1 MSVGLILLIVAGLLV
16 LLGVGQRVL
25 DKLRLTD
32 KQALLFIALII
43 AGGFLPEI
51 PLGGGY
57 FINVGGAL
65 IPLGLC
71 VYLLVRCQ
79 SWQERL
85 RALIAS
91 LVTAVAVYAIA
102 RFSPDEPEAIWIDP
116 NYLYGLVAGVIGYIF
131 GRSRR
136 GAFIAGVLGV
146 ILMDVWQGIELRM
159 NGIDQAVH
167 LGGAGALDAV
177 VLSGL
182 TAVLLSELLGA
193 LLERITGAV
202 HAHAEIR
209 GGQQVLVRTD
219 RERGKD
225 E

>member
-71 VYLLVRCQ
+71 AYLLVRCQ

-116 NYLYGLVAGVIGYIF
+116 NYLYGLAAGVIGYIF
-131 GRSRR
+131 DRSRR

-167 LGGAGALDAV
+167 LGGAGAVDV
-177 VLSGL
+177 VVISGL
-182 TAVLLSELLGA
+182 LAVMLSELIGEI
-193 LLERITGAV
+193 LERAARGSNPRGREFTGG
-202 HAHAEIR
+202 EIIKEGR
-209 GGQQVLVRTD
+209 R
-219 RERGKD
+219 K
-225 E
+225 

>member
-71 VYLLVRCQ
+71 AYLLVRCQ

-116 NYLYGLVAGVIGYIF
+116 NYLYGLAAGVIGYIF

-146 ILMDVWQGIELRM
+146 ILMDVCARHRV
-159 NGIDQAVH
+159 AH
-167 LGGAGALDAV
+167 
-177 VLSGL
+177 
-182 TAVLLSELLGA
+182 
-193 LLERITGAV
+193 ERHRSSRAPGRRG
-202 HAHAEIR
+202 R
-209 GGQQVLVRTD
+209 GGRGRDLRPARGNAQRAD
-219 RERGKD
+219 RRNS
-225 E
+225 

>member
-1 MSVGLILLIVAGLLV
+1 MYIAVHRRAAK
-16 LLGVGQRVL
+16 LG
-25 DKLRLTD
+25 RL
-32 KQALLFIALII
+32 
-43 AGGFLPEI
+43 
-51 PLGGGY
+51 
-57 FINVGGAL
+57 
-65 IPLGLC
+65 
-71 VYLLVRCQ
+71 
-79 SWQERL
+79 
-85 RALIAS
+85 
-91 LVTAVAVYAIA
+91 AVAVLLLVAFLSNSLVFAQAANGDATYSFAISDT
-102 RFSPDEPEAIWIDP
+102 RFSVTPGAEPYVSSTTSGAVEIATEAGAVIWA
-116 NYLYGLVAGVIGYIF
+116 N
-131 GRSRR
+131 
-136 GAFIAGVLGV
+136 
-146 ILMDVWQGIELRM
+146 
-159 NGIDQAVH
+159 

>member
-1 MSVGLILLIVAGLLV
+1 MEHRLTTPCTREALAALRAGDTV
-16 LLGVGQRVL
+16 LLSGVVYTARDAAHKRMMECLDKGEPLPFPLESSAVYYVGPTPEQPGRVIGSAGPTTSGRMDPYSPRLIALGQRVMIGKGAR
-25 DKLRLTD
+25 DKAV
-32 KQALLFIALII
+32 KEALQKE
-43 AGGFLPEI
+43 GG
-51 PLGGGY
+51 
-57 FINVGGAL
+57 
-65 IPLGLC
+65 
-71 VYLLVRCQ
+71 VYL
-79 SWQERL
+79 
-85 RALIAS
+85 AA
-91 LVTAVAVYAIA
+91 
-102 RFSPDEPEAIWIDP
+102 
-116 NYLYGLVAGVIGYIF
+116 
-131 GRSRR
+131 
-136 GAFIAGVLGV
+136 
-146 ILMDVWQGIELRM
+146 
-159 NGIDQAVH
+159 